1 MFPMR
6 DVESCE
12 GHEPRAIAFERHESG
27 IPRDKSFDSIG
38 EKMEPVKLGAK
49 FYSGRM
55 PGYPSMIINPA
66 DNVAGIILRTGV
78 FNGSYRSIVT
88 TGTVAPANSS
98 DTTTP
103 VVMFLTGPENRHQL
117 QYPILLP
124 PGYGL
129 WGSSNGSTSLDVFIT
144 YDIL

>member
-1 MFPMR
+1 MFPVW
-6 DVESCE
+6 DAESCE
-12 GHEPRAIAFERHESG
+12 GREPRAIAFERHESG
-27 IPRDKSFDSIG
+27 ILREQSFDSIG
-38 EKMEPVKLGAK
+38 EKMEPVKVGAK
-49 FYSGRM
+49 FYSGRI
-55 PGYPSMIINPA
+55 PRYPSMILNPA

-88 TGTVAPANSS
+88 TGKVGPTNAS
-98 DTTTP
+98 DGTEP
-103 VVMFLTGPENRHQL
+103 VVMFLNGNDSGHQL

-129 WGSSNGSTSLDVFIT
+129 WGYSNDSTSLNVFIT